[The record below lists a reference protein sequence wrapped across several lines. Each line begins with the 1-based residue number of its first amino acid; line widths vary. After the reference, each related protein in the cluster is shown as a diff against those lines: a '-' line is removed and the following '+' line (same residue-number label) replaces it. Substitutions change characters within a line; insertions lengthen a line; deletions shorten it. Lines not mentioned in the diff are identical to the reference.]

1 MRKIVVATGVGLILA
16 YWGISL
22 GRSLASSPSGVV
34 SIHDAAEEDIRF
46 TPPPRVP
53 ASVPDQGAVQALP
66 GPAVKPVKFEFQ
78 AELDDYAI
86 LKSIVLPNES
96 QKAARTQL
104 LTNDRLLRAI
114 ANRLV
119 RQPLMELSDQD
130 VAVDILLD
138 ALKDGDSRAAEE
150 ALREV
155 VRDEQVEDST
165 LSGSVREQLAGVKA
179 EVLYQWSAMVPTGAS
194 QLAGL
199 LPGPVSHKIW
209 NNVLDMQSRNLA
221 ESKTRTN

>member
-1 MRKIVVATGVGLILA
+1 
-16 YWGISL
+16 
-22 GRSLASSPSGVV
+22 V

-53 ASVPDQGAVQALP
+53 ASVPDQGSISVPTA
-66 GPAVKPVKFEFQ
+66 PAPKPVKFEFQ
-78 AELDDYAI
+78 TELDDYAI
-86 LKSIVLPNES
+86 LKSIVLPNEE

-104 LTNDRLLRAI
+104 LTNARLLRAV
-114 ANRLV
+114 ATRLV
-119 RQPLMELSDQD
+119 RQPLMELSEQD

-155 VRDEQVEDST
+155 VKDEQVEDGT
-165 LSGSVREQLAGVKA
+165 LSGGVREQLAGVKA

-194 QLAGL
+194 ELARL
-199 LPGPVSHKIW
+199 LPGPVSQKIW
-209 NNVLDMQSRNLA
+209 QNVLNMQSQNLA
-221 ESKTRTN
+221 ESKRH